1 VDFALQALLA
11 LGAKPKWS
19 ELSRTLG
26 QLGMN
31 LFDPPGVEG
40 WSQGV
45 AWLATSRYLGRM
57 ELAQWIA
64 SGRTAQTGF
73 KFRPKPAK
81 DATAPSLVDDALAQ
95 LGLEVSPAT
104 RQRLIDYLSGGE
116 FGSESWYEM
125 KLRGLYALLLALPE
139 YQVH

>member
-1 VDFALQALLA
+1 
-11 LGAKPKWS
+11 
-19 ELSRTLG
+19 
-26 QLGMN
+26 
-31 LFDPPGVEG
+31 
-40 WSQGV
+40 
-45 AWLATSRYLGRM
+45 M

-64 SGRTAQTGF
+64 SGRTPQTGF

-104 RQRLIDYLSGGE
+104 RQRLVDYLNGGA

-125 KLRGLYALLLALPE
+125 KLRGLYALLLSLPE